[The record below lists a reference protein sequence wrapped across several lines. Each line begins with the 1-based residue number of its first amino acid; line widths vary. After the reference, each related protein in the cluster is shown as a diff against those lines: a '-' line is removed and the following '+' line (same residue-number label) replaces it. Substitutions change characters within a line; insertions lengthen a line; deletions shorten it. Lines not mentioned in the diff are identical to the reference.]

1 MAIAKRVLTINTQ
14 AYKFELMKNE
24 TLADRL
30 NQAMELSGMS
40 QGALAKAS
48 GVAQPT
54 IWRLSS
60 GNARGST
67 RIVEIAN
74 ALGVRSEWLSSGDGP
89 MRSTSAEEPARQYS
103 PRAGRDD
110 VYRLDVL
117 DISVSAGPGVINSEF
132 VEVLRSVEYSVEDAR
147 HMFNGRKQEQIRI
160 INVRGDSMS
169 GTIEPGDLL
178 FVDISVQCFDGD
190 GIYAFIYDET
200 AHVKRLQ
207 KMKDKILVIS
217 DNKTYTPW
225 EPIEKEEENRMLIFG
240 KVIGSMP
247 QTYRKHG

>member
-1 MAIAKRVLTINTQ
+1 
-14 AYKFELMKNE
+14 MKKE

-30 NQAMELSGMS
+30 NLAMEQSGMS

-54 IWRLSS
+54 IWRLTS

-67 RIVEIAN
+67 KIVEIAN
-74 ALGVRSEWLSSGDGP
+74 ALGVRTEWLSSGIGP
-89 MRSTSAEEPARQYS
+89 MRNDGQQSGKPAVNHSKYFKI
-103 PRAGRDD
+103 
-110 VYRLDVL
+110 DVL
-117 DISVSAGPGVINSEF
+117 DIEVSAGPGVINREF
-132 VEVLRSVEYSVEDAR
+132 VEVLRSVEYSFDDAR
-147 HMFNGRKQEQIRI
+147 HMFDGRKAENIRI

-178 FVDISVQCFDGD
+178 FVDITVKSFDGD
-190 GIYAFIYDET
+190 GIYAFLYD
-200 AHVKRLQ
+200 K
-207 KMKDKILVIS
+207 S
-217 DNKTYTPW
+217 YSPW
-225 EPIEKEEENRMLIFG
+225 DPIEKDEMNRVFIFG

>member
-1 MAIAKRVLTINTQ
+1 
-14 AYKFELMKNE
+14 
-24 TLADRL
+24 
-30 NQAMELSGMS
+30 MS

-67 RIVEIAN
+67 KIVEIAN
-74 ALGVRSEWLSSGDGP
+74 ALGVNSEWLSTGIGP
-89 MRSTSAEEPARQYS
+89 MKKDGTTPINAS
-103 PRAGRDD
+103 PSSNTFKIDI
-110 VYRLDVL
+110 LDL
-117 DISVSAGPGVINSEF
+117 EVSAGPGVINREF
-132 VEVLRSVEYSVEDAR
+132 VEILRSVEYSQDDAR
-147 HMFNGRKQEQIRI
+147 HMFDGRKAENIRI

-178 FVDISVQCFDGD
+178 FVDVSIKNFDGD
-190 GIYAFIYDET
+190 GIYAFLYDDT

-207 KMKDKILVIS
+207 KMKDKLLVIS
-217 DNKTYTPW
+217 DNKSYSAW
-225 EPIEKEEENRMLIFG
+225 DPIERDEMNRVFVFG